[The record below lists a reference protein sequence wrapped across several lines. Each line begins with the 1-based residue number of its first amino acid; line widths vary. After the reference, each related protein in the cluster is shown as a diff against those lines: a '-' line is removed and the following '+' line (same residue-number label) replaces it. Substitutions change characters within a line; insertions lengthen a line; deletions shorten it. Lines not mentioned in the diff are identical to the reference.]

1 MTTLPGS
8 TFGLKMTESSN
19 GPVKGGGRSFRLIR
33 LIFGTR
39 LARDTQ
45 NHWPEFDVC
54 RPEGLGPVLAQ
65 RSQTLGLSHWS
76 HAAAHRRD
84 RPARTGLAPTGALAT
99 FQTGGQMPSTKN
111 RAPGANARPCPEGR
125 STECRRDSPAA
136 VAGRQQILHFDLSQT
151 AEISTFRP
159 RLSLPIS
166 ARLRNFHYSFGT
178 HHRPGGVQGYRVG
191 APSSARSRRRHDVAT
206 AGKVQ
211 IMPSKASGPRR
222 TASSISPTS
231 DEMRVR
237 HRTHGLRAHVGSW
250 SAKGVQIGPD
260 LCPWRQLEV
269 RKSTPHRAKPTLG
282 GDCRRDGLGGI
293 PAVRERCAD

>member
-1 MTTLPGS
+1 
-8 TFGLKMTESSN
+8 
-19 GPVKGGGRSFRLIR
+19 
-33 LIFGTR
+33 
-39 LARDTQ
+39 
-45 NHWPEFDVC
+45 
-54 RPEGLGPVLAQ
+54 
-65 RSQTLGLSHWS
+65 
-76 HAAAHRRD
+76 
-84 RPARTGLAPTGALAT
+84 
-99 FQTGGQMPSTKN
+99 MPSTKN

-211 IMPSKASGPRR
+211 IMPSKAGGPRR
-222 TASSISPTS
+222 TASPISPTS
-231 DEMRVR
+231 DALRGR
-237 HRTHGLRAHVGSW
+237 NCTDRLRAHVGRW
-250 SAKGVQIGPD
+250 SAKGVRIGAD

-269 RKSTPHRAKPTLG
+269 RKSTPRCAKADTRRQSRRRSGLLG
-282 GDCRRDGLGGI
+282 TTKIVPCRYYAAPGKAAREQILRCDLSQNAGGR
-293 PAVRERCAD
+293 PSFSAAVRTSGNGVPTKIVPCRYYAATTNTHSNAEISAKSG